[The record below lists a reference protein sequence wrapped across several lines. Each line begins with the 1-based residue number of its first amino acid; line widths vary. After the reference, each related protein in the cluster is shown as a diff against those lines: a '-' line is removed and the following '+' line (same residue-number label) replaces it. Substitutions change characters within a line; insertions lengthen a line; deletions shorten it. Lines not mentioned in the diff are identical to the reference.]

1 MNNAIEARNLSKNYG
16 DFQLQAVNFD
26 LPEGTILGLVGE
38 NGAGKSTIIKLLMNA
53 IDRDGGDLRV
63 LGCDPMAAEFT
74 RIKQEIGV
82 VLDEAYF
89 PEVFCARNV
98 NRMMRDVY
106 LNWSEEQFNEY
117 LHRFDLPERK
127 AFKDYSRGM
136 RMKLAI
142 AVALS
147 HNPKLLVLD
156 EATGGLDPMVRDEI
170 LSILNDFTRAEDHSV
185 LLSSHIVSDLE
196 KICDRIAFVHRGRL
210 VFCED
215 KDALM
220 EEYALMKLSRAEL
233 EAVPL
238 EAIVGLR
245 ENPYG
250 VEALV
255 RRALVTDALPREH
268 TTLEEIILFFAKGE
282 DRK

>member
-53 IDRDGGDLRV
+53 IDRDGGELQV
-63 LGCDPMAAEFT
+63 LGCDPTAAEFT
-74 RIKQEIGV
+74 RVKQEIGV

-89 PEVFCARNV
+89 PEAFCARNV
-98 NRMMRDVY
+98 DRMMRDAY
-106 LNWSEEQFNEY
+106 QDWSTEQFNEY
-117 LHRFDLPERK
+117 LKRFDLPERK

-215 KDALM
+215 KDALL
-220 EEYALMKLSRAEL
+220 EEYALLKLSHEEF
-233 EAVPL
+233 EAVPR